1 MKDLGSKKLDILMLV
16 ISDQLMIILEYTTL
30 VEKF

>member
-1 MKDLGSKKLDILMLV
+1 MKDLGSKKLDILMLLF
-16 ISDQLMIILEYTTL
+16 SDQLMIILEYTTL